1 MYLCSVPYPNNPR
14 VNYFQSILRGKLYTK
29 KTNKYGEN
37 EETGRDTNMRK
48 KNLLSVFKSRT
59 VFLKYGPRVSTGL
72 AVNDLRKVQKSRMS
86 LQKLL
91 QKFVKSNFK
100 SVQYNYKNVGLYFVD
115 LIFYSISFF

>member
-1 MYLCSVPYPNNPR
+1 MGHGSAL
-14 VNYFQSILRGKLYTK
+14 GHK
-29 KTNKYGEN
+29 
-37 EETGRDTNMRK
+37 
-48 KNLLSVFKSRT
+48 
-59 VFLKYGPRVSTGL
+59 L